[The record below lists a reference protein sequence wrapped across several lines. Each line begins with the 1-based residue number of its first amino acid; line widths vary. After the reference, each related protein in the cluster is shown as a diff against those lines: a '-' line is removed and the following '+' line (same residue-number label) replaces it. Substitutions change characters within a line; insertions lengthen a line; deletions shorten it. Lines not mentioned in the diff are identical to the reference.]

1 MFEEGK
7 RGLRLF
13 GFVYETP
20 RRLGDNLCLYDY
32 TTLGDFIL

>member
-7 RGLRLF
+7 RGIRPF

-20 RRLGDNLCLYDY
+20 RMRFDNLCLHDY
-32 TTLGDFIL
+32 ITLGHLIL